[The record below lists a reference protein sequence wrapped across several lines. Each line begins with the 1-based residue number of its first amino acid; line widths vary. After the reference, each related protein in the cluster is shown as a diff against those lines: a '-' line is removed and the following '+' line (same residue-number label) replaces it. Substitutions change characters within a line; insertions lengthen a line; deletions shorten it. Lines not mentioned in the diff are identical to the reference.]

1 MTILLH
7 KSEKADAF
15 DQDNTATKVSAMRQ
29 KLLFEFEK
37 IDNDSKPVVAADILM
52 FYVHIS
58 FSYGWISRASVGFL
72 AVLSICPTAAKIRDA
87 NGCLPIHLICNHKTN
102 RLADMDVLTALLLAY
117 PDGAL
122 EATNTPSGDLNPL
135 QMCLLSP
142 QIHYEM
148 VAAIVRVTPSSAR
161 VAFKG
166 RYPLHLV
173 LKNPAY
179 SHSND
184 YDAMMEALQLMLEAH
199 PRAAFLDIDEQS
211 IQLRIALTPSVV
223 TAVSPVANA
232 PLSPIVAVAAA
243 SLEGPPS
250 DDPMPR
256 ESLVTSLP
264 VPPTSSSSSESYRL
278 QISSAS
284 SEEDDADSG
293 TLVVV
298 RLHLGH
304 GDSDRHMSRD
314 QHVTTDTWS
323 PYSKGI
329 SSSDP
334 MIAKS
339 VLFPTK
345 KTSVNSKRGF
355 I

>member
-1 MTILLH
+1 
-7 KSEKADAF
+7 
-15 DQDNTATKVSAMRQ
+15 
-29 KLLFEFEK
+29 
-37 IDNDSKPVVAADILM
+37 
-52 FYVHIS
+52 
-58 FSYGWISRASVGFL
+58 
-72 AVLSICPTAAKIRDA
+72 
-87 NGCLPIHLICNHKTN
+87 
-102 RLADMDVLTALLLAY
+102 MDVLTALLLAY

-148 VAAIVRVTPSSAR
+148 VAAIVRVTPSSARYDADQWCYQLRIRSSSSSSGSGCRVVVPVVLTAVKPSMLLDDDYNNMRYFIFFLSFVLSGR

-256 ESLVTSLP
+256 ESLVTPLP
-264 VPPTSSSSSESYRL
+264 VPPISSSSSESYRL

-329 SSSDP
+329 SSSDH
-334 MIAKS
+334 M
-339 VLFPTK
+339 VLFCFYL
-345 KTSVNSKRGF
+345 VA
-355 I
+355 